1 MSSPQHALE
10 AAPRY
15 VRQGGLAVR
24 NLLVSNAEYAVFLNA
39 LARRACRTATTA
51 PGCWPCEM
59 PHERGGRLH
68 HESATRPLVPS
79 APAIEHHPAYWVTWI
94 GAAAFAAWDGARLP
108 TRAELI
114 ELTGQITA
122 TATNADYR
130 YGDVTPVTEPG
141 RGDGEIHHLAGNLQT
156 WCGDGPPAGQ
166 LDGPAARWL
175 FGAAWNTPAT
185 ATEMQRP
192 RHRHLL
198 GCSRGVG
205 IRLVRDG
212 TQCTVSAA
220 ELAQP
225 AGRLDHRAGRTG
237 SRPLAELDE
246 RLIGALGGSQADVGL
261 RPHVAPGAGEPGH
274 G

>member
-1 MSSPQHALE
+1 MAWPPLTRTGLPHSS
-10 AAPRY
+10 
-15 VRQGGLAVR
+15 
-24 NLLVSNAEYAVFLNA
+24 
-39 LARRACRTATTA
+39 ARA
-51 PGCWPCEM
+51 
-59 PHERGGRLH
+59 
-68 HESATRPLVPS
+68 
-79 APAIEHHPAYWVTWI
+79 
-94 GAAAFAAWDGARLP
+94 AAAFAAWDDARLP

-114 ELTGQITA
+114 ELTSQITGA
-122 TATNADYR
+122 ASNADYR

-156 WCGDGPPAGQ
+156 WCGDGPPASQ

-212 TQCTVSAA
+212 THAPAGAA
-220 ELAQP
+220 EMAPRLAAWITALEDRSQ
-225 AGRLDHRAGRTG
+225 
-237 SRPLAELDE
+237 PLAVLDE
-246 RLIGALGGSQADVGL
+246 RVIGALGGSQADVRL